1 MAANPQLIR
10 RRGHWVLQ
18 RGVGSMLNAGGKA
31 MQFRFIPALLVFLGS
46 YFPLSLILA
55 IQDISNDSWS
65 SGICTDWR
73 SCEFPTL
80 DHSFLS
86 LSILVVT
93 ALCLGL
99 TFGILTKIRYKY
111 PVRVV
116 EAKPIPSEII
126 SYSFPYI
133 VAFMGVD
140 YGSPG
145 KLAGLI
151 LFFTW
156 LFLITFKSGQ
166 IILNPILL
174 IFGWNLYEAK
184 VLVNGHAR
192 TARVLSKSKLIP
204 GEYQCE
210 VIQDNYITKGGRAE

>member
-1 MAANPQLIR
+1 
-10 RRGHWVLQ
+10 
-18 RGVGSMLNAGGKA
+18 MLALKQGG
-31 MQFRFIPALLVFLGS
+31 LH
-46 YFPLSLILA
+46 
-55 IQDISNDSWS
+55 
-65 SGICTDWR
+65 TDWR
-73 SCEFPTL
+73 SCELPTL

-204 GEYQCE
+204 GEYQCG
-210 VIQDNYITKGGRAE
+210 VIQDNYIIKGGRAE

>member
-1 MAANPQLIR
+1 
-10 RRGHWVLQ
+10 
-18 RGVGSMLNAGGKA
+18 